1 MVFIY
6 EDTIRLKA
14 KEWEIF
20 RVSQS
25 QVIGIK
31 MNTLKMNDKNAS
43 FSREKGTVKRNK
55 WKNSEMKATSEIKS
69 LYRLCISID

>member
-1 MVFIY
+1 MGFLQGIHFDYKITDV
-6 EDTIRLKA
+6 LKV

-43 FSREKGTVKRNK
+43 FSREKETVKRNK
-55 WKNSEMKATSEIKS
+55 
-69 LYRLCISID
+69 